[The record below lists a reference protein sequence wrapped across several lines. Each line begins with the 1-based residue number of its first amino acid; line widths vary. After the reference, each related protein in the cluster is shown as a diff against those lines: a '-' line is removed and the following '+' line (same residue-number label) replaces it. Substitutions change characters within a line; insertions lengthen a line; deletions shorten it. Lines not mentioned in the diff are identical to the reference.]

1 MTKPFIVVL
10 VIFALII
17 IVEISI
23 LLYKYYKDKKIPSNT
38 PGSNSQPPNKPGGN
52 NQSPGGN
59 NQPSN
64 TPGGN
69 NNPNGNNQPNTP
81 GGNIK
86 PYQPPGG
93 NNNPNGNNQPNTPGG
108 NNQPNPSG
116 GNNNPNGNNQ
126 PNTPRGNNNP
136 NGNNQPNPPGGNNQS
151 TTKKCYVACNGSLNF
166 DNIWGKMIYIT
177 DIPIMKAKIYKN
189 KPDYY
194 LVKMKND
201 IMTLEVGNDKG
212 ECFINGDKS
221 NPYTGYINPICLSN
235 GIFVSRDEKIIY
247 GFARNPGNPCNLW
260 IFDAVNNSTIP
271 IKDMLLV
278 GDEDPVLDSR
288 INFVFLGDNYAPNS
302 YLLDIDYID
311 SKKTCP
317 DWEYNCN

>member
-81 GGNIK
+81 GGN
-86 PYQPPGG
+86 
-93 NNNPNGNNQPNTPGG
+93 
-108 NNQPNPSG
+108 NQPNPSG
-116 GNNNPNGNNQ
+116 
-126 PNTPRGNNNP
+126 GNNNP

>member
-93 NNNPNGNNQPNTPGG
+93 NNNPNGNNQPN
-108 NNQPNPSG
+108 
-116 GNNNPNGNNQ
+116 
-126 PNTPRGNNNP
+126 
-136 NGNNQPNPPGGNNQS
+136 PPGGNNQS

-221 NPYTGYINPICLSN
+221 NPYTGYINPICFSN

-247 GFARNPGNPCNLW
+247 GFARNPGNPCSLW
-260 IFDAVNNSTIP
+260 VFDAVNNSTIP